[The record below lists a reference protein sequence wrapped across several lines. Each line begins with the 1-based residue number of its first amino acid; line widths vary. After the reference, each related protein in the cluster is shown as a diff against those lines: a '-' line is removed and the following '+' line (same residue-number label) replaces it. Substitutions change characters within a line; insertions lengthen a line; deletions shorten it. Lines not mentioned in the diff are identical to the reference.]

1 MTTFNFF
8 TLIIFVLYCKV
19 YFLTMRVSPFNVLHL
34 SSRTHHFFYEHIRDV
49 SETWLILET
58 NTILNWES
66 LWILFQTPI
75 SEAVIMPGSVL
86 SNRTTSSVC
95 YITLC
100 LLCALKQSIAQSRF
114 LRSCAALSNVCL
126 MTIHTHLSNIF
137 RLAGCKLVGRIKGS
151 VHFSIKEGKKKFLKD
166 LWVTFAWLPFL

>member
-1 MTTFNFF
+1 
-8 TLIIFVLYCKV
+8 
-19 YFLTMRVSPFNVLHL
+19 MRVSPFNVLHL